1 MVQFNVQLLAEV
13 VLQVIPLDRGEID
26 FALRYSEKTGLISLE
41 FQMPAGIDSVL
52 ENPAFAPDELVMSI
66 IRGLSGK
73 IEEVV
78 DEIPDGNR
86 LRLRF
91 EIKRTDNVQI

>member
-1 MVQFNVQLLAEV
+1 MA
-13 VLQVIPLDRGEID
+13 
-26 FALRYSEKTGLISLE
+26 
-41 FQMPAGIDSVL
+41 
-52 ENPAFAPDELVMSI
+52 MSI

-78 DEIPDGNR
+78 DELPDGNR

-91 EIKRTDNVQI
+91 EIKRTDDIQI